1 MGNER
6 ESEKSLR
13 WLSERAANARLRAGV
28 ARTSQEREHFEGL
41 ASNLEELLR
50 ERKTSIAGGPAT
62 AELAEMEFEVEPR

>member
-13 WLSERAANARLRAGV
+13 WLSERAASARLRASV

-41 ASNLEELLR
+41 ASNLEELLH
-50 ERKTSIAGGPAT
+50 ERKTRLALGTAT
-62 AELAEMEFEVEPR
+62 AELAEREFEVERR